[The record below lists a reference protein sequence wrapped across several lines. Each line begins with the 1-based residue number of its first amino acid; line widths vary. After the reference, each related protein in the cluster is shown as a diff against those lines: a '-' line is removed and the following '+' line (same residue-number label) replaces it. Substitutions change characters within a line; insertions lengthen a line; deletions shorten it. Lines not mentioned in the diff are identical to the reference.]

1 MRFHGRSF
9 SDQREALVSKQS
21 WYQAGYRANI
31 VAYTVAKLA
40 NDFDSRGK
48 SFDFRPIW
56 ASQSV
61 PAFLL
66 NSLESVAKSVFDI
79 LTDPSRS
86 VTNVAEY
93 AKRES
98 VWGIV
103 KDLHVL
109 WPPEMSQLR
118 IDGETR
124 IKQRRG
130 ARKDQVLVDGIDAQS
145 RVVNAGGELWNS
157 VLNWGVVNGRL
168 SGKDQD
174 ILRVAS
180 AIPV

>member
-1 MRFHGRSF
+1 M
-9 SDQREALVSKQS
+9 
-21 WYQAGYRANI
+21 
-31 VAYTVAKLA
+31 
-40 NDFDSRGK
+40 
-48 SFDFRPIW
+48 
-56 ASQSV
+56 
-61 PAFLL
+61 
-66 NSLESVAKSVFDI
+66 
-79 LTDPSRS
+79 
-86 VTNVAEY
+86 
-93 AKRES
+93 
-98 VWGIV
+98 

-124 IKQRRG
+124 IERRRG

-180 AIPV
+180 AIPVRIPTELQSKHLVALLQRLHGDGCSIGKDVP